1 MLNPRLGT
9 LILIILAAAATR
21 LLPHPP
27 NMTSMTALALFGGAY
42 FSDRRLAFAVPLITL
57 FLSDLALGLYW
68 SWSIMAVQSH
78 MEVQYLAF
86 ALIVALGFTLQQRR
100 TPLRIGG
107 TMLLA
112 SVGFFIITNFG
123 EWAFQPLYP
132 KTLDGLI
139 ACYAAAIPFFRN
151 SLVGDLV
158 YTAIL
163 FGGFHLLE
171 SRFVVLRAPPVAML
185 HS

>member
-9 LILIILAAAATR
+9 LIIMILVAAATR
-21 LLPHPP
+21 VLPHPP

-42 FSDRRLAFAVPLITL
+42 FSDRRVALAVPLVTL
-57 FLSDLALGLYW
+57 LLSDLALGLYW
-68 SWSIMAVQSH
+68 SWSDKAVQSH

-86 ALIVALGFTLQQRR
+86 ALIVVLGFTLQQQR
-100 TPLRIGG
+100 TAPRIGG
-107 TMLLA
+107 TLLLA
-112 SVGFFIITNFG
+112 SLLFFVITNFG

-139 ACYAAAIPFFRN
+139 ACYVAAIPFFRN
-151 SLVGDLV
+151 TLVGDLI
-158 YTAIL
+158 YTTIL

-171 SRFVVLRAPPVAML
+171 TRFVALREPSVAMAR
-185 HS
+185 S